1 MFTSVSSDS
10 ASLDTCPYDA
20 ARVLRP
26 LLLAAPLAAATALAT
41 FPSAPAAP
49 PATAPSLTSAPR
61 AAEDPASGVP
71 DRVVVNPT
79 EDTAT
84 SVMVTW
90 RTAAGLEDHRA
101 QVRLPGRSGA
111 DPAVR
116 EFAAWNT
123 ETAAAAPG
131 AEHHSA
137 LLEGLAPGTRYKYR
151 VGGAAGWSPWAE
163 VRTATGES
171 DPFTFL
177 YFGDAQNGLG
187 DLWPPVV
194 AAATAAEPQARLSLH
209 EGDQINEA
217 DNDAEWGQWFRG
229 LDGLSA
235 STLTLTSPGNH
246 EYSGDQ
252 LITAYRAHYEY
263 PLNGPLLL
271 RHEDVYFVDYQGV
284 RFISLNANQQ
294 LGAPDQAIWLRR
306 VALTENPM
314 DWTVVF
320 FHHPVFSASEGR
332 DNPTLRAFWLPTFE
346 RLGID
351 LVLQGHDHTYARG
364 HLTENETGP
373 GTHVGPTYVVA
384 VAGSKYYDLAPAD
397 DNVWTRNGATRAVAH
412 AQTSTYQA
420 IDVTRDRLVYRS
432 VIAAKGEASTSRRGV
447 GDLLDAFTITRGAD
461 GVEVVEEGLPARVRV
476 LSERVRGDR
485 ARVLV
490 ARLTAP
496 GYRPTGRLSAWV
508 GEREVAAGR
517 LRAGTVRL
525 VVRGLPRRAGS
536 IELRYSGDGRARPA
550 TTAVPLG

>member
-1 MFTSVSSDS
+1 MFTSVSSGTARLVTFRD
-10 ASLDTCPYDA
+10 DA
-20 ARVLRP
+20 APVLRP
-26 LLLAAPLAAATALAT
+26 LLLAAPLAAATALASL
-41 FPSAPAAP
+41 PSVPAAP
-49 PATAPSLTSAPR
+49 PVAVAPAATAPQ
-61 AAEDPASGVP
+61 AAEDPASGDP
-71 DRVVVNPT
+71 DRVVVNPA

-90 RTAAGLEDHRA
+90 RTVAGLDDHRA

-111 DPAVR
+111 GMPVR
-116 EFAAWNT
+116 EFVAWNT
-123 ETAAAAPG
+123 ESAAAARG

-137 LLEGLAPGTRYKYR
+137 LLEGLAPGTRYEYR

-163 VRTATGES
+163 VRTATGGS

-177 YFGDAQNGLG
+177 YFGDAQNGLS

-194 AAATAAEPQARLSLH
+194 AAAAAGEPDARLTLH
-209 EGDQINEA
+209 EGDQINNA
-217 DNDAEWGQWFRG
+217 DNDAEWGEWFRG
-229 LDGLSA
+229 LDGLLA

-252 LITAYRAHYEY
+252 LITGYRAHYEY

-306 VALTENPM
+306 IALTENPM

-332 DNPTLRAFWLPTFE
+332 DNRQLRAFWLPTFE
-346 RLGID
+346 DLGID

-364 HLTENETGP
+364 HLSENETGP

-384 VAGSKYYDLAPAD
+384 VAGSKYYDLAPAE
-397 DNVWTRNGATRAVAH
+397 DNVWTRNGATRALAH

-432 VIAAKGEASTSRRGV
+432 VIAAKGEGSTSRRGV
-447 GDLLDAFTITRGAD
+447 GDLLDAFTITRGRD
-461 GVEVVEEGLPARVRV
+461 GVEVVEEGLPTRIRV
-476 LSERVRGDR
+476 LRERVRGDR
-485 ARVLV
+485 ARLLV
-490 ARLTAP
+490 RLAAP
-496 GYRPTGRLSAWV
+496 RYRPTGRVTAWV
-508 GEREVAAGR
+508 GELEVGAGR
-517 LRAGTVRL
+517 LRAGTARI
-525 VVRGLPRRAGS
+525 VVRDLPRRARTL
-536 IELRYSGDGRARPA
+536 ELRYSGDGRARPA

>member
-1 MFTSVSSDS
+1 M
-10 ASLDTCPYDA
+10 
-20 ARVLRP
+20 LRS
-26 LLLAAPLAAATALAT
+26 LLLAVPLAAATALAT
-41 FPSAPAAP
+41 LPSAPAEPGRSAVVAP
-49 PATAPSLTSAPR
+49 PATLVRSSA
-61 AAEDPASGVP
+61 DPAGGVP

-79 EDTAT
+79 EDNAT

-90 RTAAGLEDHRA
+90 RTAAGSSDHRA
-101 QVRLPGRSGA
+101 QVRLPRRGGA
-111 DPAVR
+111 GELVG
-116 EFAAWNT
+116 EFTAWNT
-123 ETAAAAPG
+123 ESAAAAPD

-137 LLEGLAPGTRYKYR
+137 LLDGLSPGTTYEYR
-151 VGGAAGWSPWAE
+151 VGGEAGWSPWTE
-163 VRTATGES
+163 VRTSTGER

-177 YFGDAQNGLG
+177 YFGDAQNGLA
-187 DLWPPVV
+187 DAWPPVV
-194 AAATAAEPQARLSLH
+194 AAARAAEPDARLTLH
-209 EGDQINEA
+209 EGDQIDNA
-217 DNDAEWGQWFRG
+217 DNDAEWGDWFRG
-229 LDGLSA
+229 LDGLLG

-271 RHEDVYFVDYQGV
+271 RHEDVYFTDYQGV

-320 FHHPVFSASEGR
+320 FHHPVFSTSEGR

-397 DNVWTRNGATRAVAH
+397 DNVWTRNGATRALAH
-412 AQTSTYQA
+412 AQTSTFQA

-432 VIAAKGEASTSRRGV
+432 VIAAKGEASTSRRGL
-447 GDLLDAFTITRGAD
+447 GDLLDAFTVTRGSD
-461 GVEVVEEGLPARVRV
+461 GVKVVEEGLPTRLRV
-476 LSERVRGDR
+476 LRQRVDATSGRL
-485 ARVLV
+485 ALRV
-490 ARLTAP
+490 TAP
-496 GYRPTGRLSAWV
+496 GYSPSGLVRALVGDEVVGSARLGS
-508 GEREVAAGR
+508 RRTTTLR
-517 LRAGTVRL
+517 LT
-525 VVRGLPRRAGS
+525 GLPSGAAEV
-536 IELRYSGDGRARPA
+536 ELVYRGDGRARPA
-550 TTAVPLG
+550 TIA